1 LGLTEAEA
9 VKEFGSSVRVVRWP
23 FHDNDRAQAE
33 GKTSGLIKTVT
44 GKRGKI
50 LGVGIAGA
58 QAGEIIQPWV
68 LAMTEGLKIKSIASM
83 VAPYPTFGD
92 INRRV
97 AINYFSGL
105 ATNPW
110 LRRVI
115 RLLS

>member
-1 LGLTEAEA
+1 M
-9 VKEFGSSVRVVRWP
+9 VRWP

-33 GKTSGLIKTVT
+33 GKTAGLIKAVI

-50 LGVGIAGA
+50 LGVGIVGVE
-58 QAGEIIQPWV
+58 AGELIQPWV
-68 LAMTEGLKIKSIASM
+68 LAMTEGLKIRSLASM
-83 VAPYPTFGD
+83 VAPYPTLGE

-97 AINYFSGL
+97 AVNYFSEF

-115 RLLS
+115 GLLS